1 MTPGEVVDG
10 LRAISARIA
19 EMTPLTAAQRASLR
33 NRIRTSNPVLHASIS
48 VVGALDAV
56 SQAVGQAA
64 EEVRELADES
74 NRWTAVEDE
83 LRSMLNGVSGANL
96 LRRHRLAF
104 IAAQA
109 YNIGTR
115 LALDPAN
122 ATLVPYVEEVRRL
135 KSFRRRRRASQ
146 APDSPPSPAPAA
158 DPEEEEPSTSDS
170 QSRK

>member
-10 LRAISARIA
+10 LRAIRARIA
-19 EMTPLTAAQRASLR
+19 EMTPLTAAQRTSLR
-33 NRIRTSNPVLHASIS
+33 NRIRTPNPVLHASIS

-74 NRWTAVEDE
+74 NCWTTVEDE

-96 LRRHRLAF
+96 IRRHRLAF

-122 ATLVPYVEEVRRL
+122 AILVPYVEEVRRL
-135 KSFRRRRRASQ
+135 KSFRRRRKAAQ
-146 APDSPPSPAPAA
+146 APDSPPSHAATA
-158 DPEEEEPSTSDS
+158 DPEEEDS
-170 QSRK
+170 AASESPKP

>member
-1 MTPGEVVDG
+1 
-10 LRAISARIA
+10 
-19 EMTPLTAAQRASLR
+19 MTPLTAAQRTSLR
-33 NRIRTSNPVLHASIS
+33 NRIRTSNPVMQASIS

-64 EEVRELADES
+64 EEVRELAEES
-74 NRWTAVEDE
+74 NRWTTVEDE
-83 LRSMLNGVSGANL
+83 LRTMLHGVSGANL
-96 LRRHRLAF
+96 MRRHRLAF

-122 ATLVPYVEEVRRL
+122 AILVPYVEEVRRL
-135 KSFRRRRRASQ
+135 KSFRRRRRSSP

-158 DPEEEEPSTSDS
+158 DPEDEDSSTSES
-170 QSRK
+170 PKP

>member
-10 LRAISARIA
+10 LRAIRARIA

-33 NRIRTSNPVLHASIS
+33 NRIRTPNPVLHASIS

-74 NRWTAVEDE
+74 NRWTTVEDE

-96 LRRHRLAF
+96 IRRHRLAF

-122 ATLVPYVEEVRRL
+122 AILVPYVEEVKRL
-135 KSFRRRRRASQ
+135 KSFRRRRRAAQ
-146 APDSPPSPAPAA
+146 DSPPSPAPAA
-158 DPEEEEPSTSDS
+158 DSEDEDSSTSES
-170 QSRK
+170 PKP

>member
-1 MTPGEVVDG
+1 MIH
-10 LRAISARIA
+10 LH
-19 EMTPLTAAQRASLR
+19 
-33 NRIRTSNPVLHASIS
+33 TSDLIPHGIS
-48 VVGALDAV
+48 VVSALDAV

-96 LRRHRLAF
+96 IRRHRLAF

-122 ATLVPYVEEVRRL
+122 AILVPYVEEVKRL
-135 KSFRRRRRASQ
+135 KSFKRRRRAAP
-146 APDSPPSPAPAA
+146 APDSPLSPAPNA
-158 DPEEEEPSTSDS
+158 DHEEDDS
-170 QSRK
+170 SASGPKP